1 MAEIYNFSSGPAMIP
16 KEVLEKAKSE
26 IFNYKRT
33 GVGVMELGENSKEV
47 KRLISKTEKSLRKL
61 LGIPDSYKILFLS
74 GSATAQFSAI
84 PLNLLSS
91 RKCADYVVSGQ
102 HSRNAYLEAKKY
114 GDIVIAASSA
124 GALPAYST
132 VPEIKCSDFRPDA
145 DYIHLCYN
153 DAVYGTTFRDIPD
166 MGNIPL
172 VADMSS
178 YLLSEPFDVS
188 KFSLIY
194 ASSQQNMGPAG
205 MTLVILRENIIGSAN
220 ELTPSNIDYKS
231 VIQIS
236 QNKLKN
242 NTPPIWNIYMA
253 GLILD
258 WIASLGGLEEIKRRN
273 ERRASLVY
281 DYLDSQSYY
290 VAPVDKKFRSTS
302 NIIFM
307 TGNAELDKKFV
318 EEAEDVGLINLS
330 GDSSIG
336 GMCASMYN
344 AMPIEGTEK
353 LVAFMKEFASQNPKI
368 DA

>member
-1 MAEIYNFSSGPAMIP
+1 MIP

-26 IFNYKRT
+26 MLNYKRS
-33 GVGVMELGENSKEV
+33 GVSVMELGENSKEV
-47 KRLISKTEKSLRKL
+47 ERLIAKTEKSLRKL
-61 LGIPDSYKILFLS
+61 LGIPESYKILFLP
-74 GSATAQFSAI
+74 GSATAQFAAI

-91 RKCADYVVSGQ
+91 RKCADYVISGK

-114 GDIVIAASSA
+114 GDIAIAASSA

-132 VPEIKCSDFRPDA
+132 VPEIKSSDFRPDA

-153 DAVYGTTFRDIPD
+153 NCVYGTTFRDIPD

-178 YLLSEPFDVS
+178 YILSEPVDVS
-188 KFSLIY
+188 RFSLIY

-205 MTLVILRENIIGSAN
+205 MTLVILRENILGSAN
-220 ELTPSNIDYKS
+220 ELTPTTIDYKAA
-231 VIQIS
+231 IQS
-236 QNKLKN
+236 KSKYS
-242 NTPPIWNIYMA
+242 TPPVWNIYML

-258 WIASLGGLEEIKRRN
+258 WIASIGGLEEIKRRN

-290 VAPVDKKFRSTS
+290 TAPVDKKYRSIS

-318 EEAEDVGLINLS
+318 EEAAAAGLVNLA

-353 LVAFMKEFASQNPKI
+353 LVLFMKEFASQNPKI
-368 DA
+368 DT